1 MYEHVENEDNASTNY
16 QRMFNSLKECF
27 DIMLKQSCYSE
38 GLKKEIKVL
47 RDKKLTQY
55 GSYVEITNAFQY
67 AYENRCHVIENIK
80 KQNVQKIAVYGY
92 GYFGQCLVKFLE
104 DSDIRVRYV
113 IDRDKDKYEKSVVPI
128 FTLEESLPKCD
139 LIVVTP
145 MLDYEKIKNAI
156 KEKVPTETKIKSI
169 LEILN

>member
-1 MYEHVENEDNASTNY
+1 M
-16 QRMFNSLKECF
+16 
-27 DIMLKQSCYSE
+27 
-38 GLKKEIKVL
+38 
-47 RDKKLTQY
+47 
-55 GSYVEITNAFQY
+55 
-67 AYENRCHVIENIK
+67 
-80 KQNVQKIAVYGY
+80 
-92 GYFGQCLVKFLE
+92 KFLE